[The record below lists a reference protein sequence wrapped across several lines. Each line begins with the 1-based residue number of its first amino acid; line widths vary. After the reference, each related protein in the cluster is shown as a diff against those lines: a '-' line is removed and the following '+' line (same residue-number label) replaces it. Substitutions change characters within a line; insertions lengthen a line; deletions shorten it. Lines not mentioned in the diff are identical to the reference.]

1 MITFQKVNMIQ
12 ILTKNMIQK
21 LQSKKLIATCTFSL
35 VKTESNGKKDPPA
48 KNVRTRFE
56 NIVTRCETTVLKFR
70 VQQTVFDHFP
80 DESMGVF
87 VKSTNYYIASVKR
100 NSKRDMDAIDT
111 NTAELIIL
119 FGLLYYSEML
129 REGLLNAK
137 DLGSS
142 DCGVRLF
149 FQLRNKL
156 TLSIFF

>member
-1 MITFQKVNMIQ
+1 
-12 ILTKNMIQK
+12 
-21 LQSKKLIATCTFSL
+21 
-35 VKTESNGKKDPPA
+35 
-48 KNVRTRFE
+48 
-56 NIVTRCETTVLKFR
+56 
-70 VQQTVFDHFP
+70 
-80 DESMGVF
+80 MGVF